1 MQCSPVPPGCLGQL
15 PRVATGQHG
24 AASALPSGDTIGP
37 KTGLA
42 GNGPSGAILRHD
54 SFGGCHHMNVLIL
67 VLILLLFVTG
77 AVGLVLGRKGINTK
91 TLIGAWLV
99 LLSSLG
105 FIYLAGRVAERE
117 RAWRTKIRDLENKIA
132 TEVGGPLA
140 GKKVF
145 LGDSA
150 DDLSPAEK
158 SWQEDAIKLLQQAG
172 GTPAKELRE
181 GRVDLAVEDAEG
193 EPPPKAA
200 EWDIGVLSRDDF
212 IAQAKQTLDELGR
225 IVRLKQREQ
234 IATETWRNRYWT
246 SSLFKPPSETS
257 DDAIIEL
264 DVSGDTEQPL
274 NAGAELAIFAFELG
288 DQFGFLGVF
297 AVENVKPV
305 EDKTLQL
312 AIKPLTTPDKRDR
325 DAWRLAKNE
334 SEFLVFEDLP
344 TDRWAATIKPND
356 GKPAEEE
363 VPLEQAL
370 AAIAGGQSLPG
381 EYWAT
386 VTVENAAAFENVNE
400 GTSLDL
406 DLQTAQQLQQ
416 DGAVNIDRVVRRRLL
431 LDPLTAL
438 RGTRFAKVDVPTAG
452 IEGIRGKL
460 SAELNSLSLMTNRI
474 DTAMQ
479 ATTRE
484 NETKKQ
490 TLAALGNDKKAWEE
504 DIAFASRAL
513 DKLEERV
520 EKTGADLADARR
532 EVAQKRIELREL
544 TAQIMGKSSLPRERS
559 ATGGPAARRAALP

>member
-117 RAWRTKIRDLENKIA
+117 RAWREKIRQLE
-132 TEVGGPLA
+132 TEVKGVTDGANGSGSLNA
-140 GKKVF
+140 
-145 LGDSA
+145 LGA
-150 DDLSPAEK
+150 EQRDLRRK
-158 SWQEDAIKLLQQAG
+158 
-172 GTPAKELRE
+172 
-181 GRVDLAVEDAEG
+181 
-193 EPPPKAA
+193 
-200 EWDIGVLSRDDF
+200 
-212 IAQAKQTLDELGR
+212 LDE
-225 IVRLKQREQ
+225 I
-234 IATETWRNRYWT
+234 ETWRNRYWT

-257 DDAIIEL
+257 DDAFIEL

-438 RGTRFAKVDVPTAG
+438 RGTRFAEVDVPTAG

-544 TAQIMGKSSLPRERS
+544 TAQIMAKSSLPRERS